1 MEKNEKVDG
10 YEEEEEDSEYVLLDL
25 DAVSS
30 LIDVPPNA
38 PYTLSGLDTMN
49 PILIID
55 EKVKLIGQYEETIGT
70 CFVFSEDEAS
80 PVVYEETGPSEAN
93 LFSGKCI
100 IDPNQAPRK
109 QVKPK
114 QHDAVRSTG
123 VIRDLYLRLPQ
134 CYRISSQGT
143 GIPLYFCP
151 NSVRFLEMGSIIE
164 GFMEL
169 AEQVG
174 NFFEVGNTIWGLI
187 GNHWELPRGID
198 RNVNNLKRKR
208 EQLKGQKEDTTSRIR
223 AELRPRKKLK
233 KEVKLWLE
241 NVDRID
247 GEISNLESKVGASSF
262 FSRGFL
268 VKDVCKKG
276 EEVDEL
282 IEKGGFP
289 DALVV
294 DDFSRIGQVLPT
306 SSLVVGIIE
315 LKRDEILRC
324 VRTNDD
330 VRKIGVY
337 GMPGVGKTSVV
348 KLVNNELVNN
358 SNEFDIVV
366 WVTVSSKCSV
376 VELQNKIAGAMNAV
390 IPEDEDETLR
400 AGMLSE
406 ILSKKGK
413 FALILDDVRERFSL
427 EEVGIPEPSA
437 DNGSKIVLTTRS
449 MYVCRRMDCQ
459 EIKMDPL
466 PDIDAWTLFSDKV
479 GQDVLNSADLL
490 PVARSIA
497 KRCGGLPLLIVT
509 VASSMRGEGSL
520 PIWRMALEELKR
532 STPGILDAKNM
543 IHQQLRFSYDCLKDP
558 RIRNCVLAC
567 ASCREDS
574 GILKEQL
581 IGDWIEKGL
590 INDMDKG
597 QVMLRTLV
605 DDCLLENVG
614 NERVRLHDLVR
625 DVTMN
630 HDS

>member
-1 MEKNEKVDG
+1 MSAPWKK
-10 YEEEEEDSEYVLLDL
+10 LLISFHGFL
-25 DAVSS
+25 F
-30 LIDVPPNA
+30 LHCQ
-38 PYTLSGLDTMN
+38 TELSG
-49 PILIID
+49 
-55 EKVKLIGQYEETIGT
+55 
-70 CFVFSEDEAS
+70 C
-80 PVVYEETGPSEAN
+80 
-93 LFSGKCI
+93 
-100 IDPNQAPRK
+100 
-109 QVKPK
+109 
-114 QHDAVRSTG
+114 
-123 VIRDLYLRLPQ
+123 
-134 CYRISSQGT
+134 RISSQGT
-143 GIPLYFCP
+143 GIPLYFYP
-151 NSVRFLEMGSIIE
+151 NSVRFLEMGSIIK

-198 RNVNNLKRKR
+198 RNVNNLKRKG

-223 AELRPRKKLK
+223 AELRPRKKVK

-282 IEKGGFP
+282 IEKGGFS

-330 VRKIGVY
+330 VWKIGVY

-358 SNEFDIVV
+358 SNEFDTVV

-406 ILSKKGK
+406 ILSKRGK

-427 EEVGIPEPSA
+427 EAVGIPEPSA

-449 MYVCRRMDCQ
+449 MDVCRRMDCQ

-466 PDIDAWTLFSDKV
+466 PGVDAWTLFSDKV

-497 KRCGGLPLLIVT
+497 EHCGGLPLLIVT
-509 VASSMRGEGSL
+509 VASSMRGEDSL
-520 PIWRMALEELKR
+520 PIWRYTLEELKR
-532 STPGILDAKNM
+532 NTPGISDAKNM
-543 IHQQLRFSYDCLKDP
+543 IRRQLRFSYDRLKDP

-581 IGDWIEKGL
+581 IGDWIGKGF
-590 INDMDKG
+590 ISDVDKG
-597 QVMLRTLV
+597 QVIVRTLV
-605 DDCLLENVG
+605 DNCLLENVG
-614 NERVRLHDLVR
+614 NERVRMHDLVR
-625 DVTMN
+625 DMAELIN
-630 HDS
+630 HELYES

>member
-109 QVKPK
+109 QVKPV
-114 QHDAVRSTG
+114 A
-123 VIRDLYLRLPQ
+123 RLQ
-134 CYRISSQGT
+134 KILKFKLSGYRISSQGT